1 METALTPSTV
11 RRPGGGRIV
20 AATILGL
27 LALALLAALA
37 GAGVSLT
44 MKRAVGNG
52 GPILSAAAIRLVG
65 GVFLATLVAATGPWP
80 APNALYWRTLALIMP
95 PEALGLVCM
104 ARALRAGDLSEV
116 QPIFGILPL
125 FVLASGAVVLHEVP
139 SAAAA
144 AGILVVAMGV
154 YTVGLRPGASALEP
168 LRALARSRASWYAV
182 GACLCWS
189 ITTVL
194 HKYGIAAIGPFGW
207 ATTLAVGSGL
217 LLSAALPVVAARP
230 GGAGAPGRP
239 AAWATVVLLAGA
251 AFALQQ
257 VGLQLALRAAQASY
271 VTAVTAT
278 STPLATALGVA
289 LLGERT
295 AARFRILG
303 AALVS
308 VGAVMIALGA

>member
-1 METALTPSTV
+1 
-11 RRPGGGRIV
+11 
-20 AATILGL
+20 
-27 LALALLAALA
+27 
-37 GAGVSLT
+37 
-44 MKRAVGNG
+44 
-52 GPILSAAAIRLVG
+52 
-65 GVFLATLVAATGPWP
+65 
-80 APNALYWRTLALIMP
+80 MP

-125 FVLASGAVVLHEVP
+125 LVLASGAVVLHEVP
-139 SAAAA
+139 TVAAT
-144 AGILVVAMGV
+144 AGILVLAMGV
-154 YTVGLRPGASALEP
+154 YTVGLRPGTSALEP

-182 GACLCWS
+182 GACVCWS

-194 HKYGIAAIGPFGW
+194 HKYGIAAVGPLGW

-217 LLSAALPVVAARP
+217 VLAAALPLVAWRR
-230 GGAGAPGRP
+230 GSAGAPGRP
-239 AAWATVVLLAGA
+239 AAWIVIVVLAGV

-271 VTAVTAT
+271 VVAVTAT